1 MTLVFR
7 EISLTPLIV
16 NVVVVVATYW
26 CGYNYSDEPR
36 KRFNDTNQ
44 I

>member
-1 MTLVFR
+1 MVVRAVVAFV
-7 EISLTPLIV
+7 V
-16 NVVVVVATYW
+16 NVAVVVATYW